1 MNHPWILKYQKDDI
15 VPKGDSMRN
24 MIFIES
30 LKTLSAN
37 YILWKHI
44 VSYVATSMILT
55 QVQTTLKKAFS
66 KIDKKAKEFSVK
78 QIREVFIK
86 ETSQGG
92 VVEC

>member
-1 MNHPWILKYQKDDI
+1 
-15 VPKGDSMRN
+15 
-24 MIFIES
+24 
-30 LKTLSAN
+30 
-37 YILWKHI
+37 
-44 VSYVATSMILT
+44 MILT